1 MSDPRNID
9 INEDD
14 CVIVFKLN
22 GKAHMFPSYSAME
35 AMEEGIDEDY
45 IEIPDNLILLTALGH
60 KLREPDF
67 IQMLHDTFDQIAR
80 EEEAEYLG
88 TSSDTLH

>member
-14 CVIVFKLN
+14 CVIVFKLD
-22 GKAHMFPSYSAME
+22 GKAHMFPSSSAME
-35 AMEEGIDEDY
+35 MMEENIEEDY

-60 KLREPDF
+60 KLREPEF
-67 IQMLHDTFDQIAR
+67 IEMLHNTFDELAK

-88 TSSDTLH
+88 VSSDTLH